1 MNQAS
6 PSPEVMPHGTSAVA
20 ERHPLALHFVPRS
33 RLSARSGV
41 IRATGSR
48 RSGDRQNI
56 ERSRLAS
63 RSSRK
68 KFFDF
73 LHQTF
78 SEHRGVAQ
86 SVGIVAPHGKDT
98 HRIFVP

>member
-1 MNQAS
+1 VL
-6 PSPEVMPHGTSAVA
+6 E
-20 ERHPLALHFVPRS
+20 RS
-33 RLSARSGV
+33 RLASLSLALARLAASRGLSGGAAGWDGV
-41 IRATGSR
+41 VL
-48 RSGDRQNI
+48 